1 MYQPWLAGACMGVDG
16 KSFPSPAGNA
26 RDEPF
31 IRWGRVS
38 YISWLEARAA
48 NDGGKIDEIAMQA
61 TRSGW
66 DLGEGSF
73 KDKLLGL
80 IDKAGARPRKKG
92 DAAGAA
98 VRAHGESETERII
111 GLVGAALVKAH
122 TSMNNDWL
130 DQRLCMG
137 DPTAISQLLNR
148 VRIDAKSRKIL
159 KMHGK
164 IFRFKD

>member
-1 MYQPWLAGACMGVDG
+1 MAVDG

-26 RDEPF
+26 RGEPF
-31 IRWGRVS
+31 IRRGRMS
-38 YISWLEARAA
+38 CISWLGARAA

-92 DAAGAA
+92 DATGAA
-98 VRAHGESETERII
+98 VRAHGESEAERII

-122 TSMNNDWL
+122 ISMNNDWL

-137 DPTAISQLLNR
+137 DPTANSQLLNR
-148 VRIDAKSRKIL
+148 VRMDAKSRKIL